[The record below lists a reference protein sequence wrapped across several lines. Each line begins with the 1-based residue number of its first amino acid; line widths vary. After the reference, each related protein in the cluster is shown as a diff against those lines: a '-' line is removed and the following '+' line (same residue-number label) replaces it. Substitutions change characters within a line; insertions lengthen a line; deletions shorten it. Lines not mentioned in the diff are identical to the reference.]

1 MRGGVSPTQ
10 ACRDALSRINKY
22 YPKFSGAL
30 IAATVSGE
38 YGNLLFLTLPCMIW
52 IHVSVQLQGILVE
65 NKLNA
70 VVVIIDRRYIFSF
83 STPNP

>member
-38 YGNLLFLTLPCMIW
+38 YGAACHGFQTFPFC
-52 IHVSVQLQGILVE
+52 VQSALIGGQIQV
-65 NKLNA
+65 LN
-70 VVVIIDRRYIFSF
+70 V
-83 STPNP
+83 TCT